1 VARAMELRELADDEL
16 ENRLA
21 ESRRELLNLRFQ
33 LATGQLDN
41 VARIPQVRRE
51 VARVLTVLR
60 ERDIDVVEADLA
72 AAERAPVLLEDARR
86 RAEEAAE
93 ARAAEAEASQADDG
107 DDEISEA
114 AGTVAHG
121 GAGSRDDEAE
131 GVDEEEDQ

>member
-1 VARAMELRELADDEL
+1 MTKAAELVAMHTDELAS
-16 ENRLA
+16 RLA

-86 RAEEAAE
+86 RADEAAE
-93 ARAAEAEASQADDG
+93 ARAGEAAASQADHG
-107 DDEISEA
+107 DDEISEG
-114 AGTVAHG
+114 AGTAAHG
-121 GAGSRDDEAE
+121 GGGSRDDDAE
-131 GVDEEEDQ
+131 GVGEEEDQ